1 MDGGGARGVAQTSH
15 APQVGRPGPLLPRP
29 ACAPWEPGSGGLLWK
44 KGKSVARR
52 LGSLSAA
59 VTAALLTPH
68 PRDGA
73 APALQ
78 NPASLGSRG
87 CSAARSWTR
96 RAWLFLST
104 QTRAETHRATPRP
117 SPPPRIPPPSPPPCK
132 MHRNEQREALQFET
146 FPVQIRCI
154 PRAGPDSPSARCQML
169 LSGSGRKAEPEAPGC
184 TAGAG
189 RLLVPRCAGES
200 FGQQE
205 NDEIIE
211 RITERKSRTP
221 PPCSSLVVLIRFPV
235 DSAQFP
241 TAPLQFPTDSI

>member
-1 MDGGGARGVAQTSH
+1 MEEREVRGTAAWQPLCSCNRSAVNPSSSGWGGPSAAEPRI
-15 APQVGRPGPLLPRP
+15 PGEQRM
-29 ACAPWEPGSGGLLWK
+29 
-44 KGKSVARR
+44 
-52 LGSLSAA
+52 LGSKKLDKTCVAF
-59 VTAALLTPH
+59 PEH
-68 PRDGA
+68 PNQGRNSPSD
-73 APALQ
+73 
-78 NPASLGSRG
+78 
-87 CSAARSWTR
+87 
-96 RAWLFLST
+96 T
-104 QTRAETHRATPRP
+104 QTL
-117 SPPPRIPPPSPPPCK
+117 SSSKDPPPSPPPCK